1 MKRPIRRQGPACFL
15 VAGMPLSGDV
25 RRRGLGVAL
34 ALFISLPGL
43 AQQKADIQGRVLTD
57 HGVAVKSA
65 TVRLE
70 TDDGELVADQPVSTA
85 GEFYFRF
92 IPKRNYQ
99 LIVTSEGFQ
108 QYRERLNLGEG
119 ATEYNVTVNL
129 TPLSKGPA
137 VAETPSL
144 TDTQAP
150 SEARREYGKGAK
162 ALGSHKLGDARKHL
176 EAAVSGYPCYARAQ
190 TDLAMVL
197 SEQKDFKGAED
208 ALRKSISC
216 DPGFVDGHLELGGLL
231 NAERRFG
238 EADTVLEQGAR
249 QAPASWQ
256 FCYQIGIAQYGLKNY
271 ETAEQEF
278 VKAGSLTPNPPAE
291 LKVKLADV
299 YLKESAFAK
308 AYAAMEDY
316 LKAKPDGR
324 LAPRIRELMK
334 QMESS
339 GVLKSQSSAPTFGP
353 QFASQEP
360 GTSISQDRGFGP

>member
-1 MKRPIRRQGPACFL
+1 MQFCIRRRRPITFL
-15 VAGMPLSGDV
+15 VAGMSLPGNLLW
-25 RRRGLGVAL
+25 RGVGVAL
-34 ALFISLPGL
+34 AVFVCLPAL
-43 AQQKADIQGRVLTD
+43 AQQKANIEGRVLTD
-57 HGVAVKSA
+57 QGVAVKSA

-92 IPKRNYQ
+92 IPKRDYQ

-108 QYRERLNLGEG
+108 QYRERLDLGEG

-129 TPLSKGPA
+129 TPAGKGPA
-137 VAETPSL
+137 AKQTPSL

-150 SEARREYGKGAK
+150 SEARREYQKGAK

-176 EAAVSGYPCYARAQ
+176 EAAVNEYPCYARAQ
-190 TDLAMVL
+190 TDLAMVQ
-197 SEQKDFKGAED
+197 SEQKDFKNAED
-208 ALRKSISC
+208 ALRKSIGC
-216 DPGFVDGHLELGGLL
+216 DPGYVDADLELGGLL

-238 EADTVLEQGAR
+238 EADTILEQGAR

-278 VKAGSLTPNPPAE
+278 AKAASLTPDPPGE
-291 LKVKLADV
+291 LKLKLADV
-299 YLKESAFAK
+299 YLKESAYPK

-316 LKAKPDGR
+316 LKSEPDGR
-324 LAPRIRELMK
+324 LAPRVKEIMK
-334 QMESS
+334 QMQSS
-339 GVLKSQSSAPTFGP
+339 GVLKSQSSPPSFEP
-353 QFASQEP
+353 QPQ
-360 GTSISQDRGFGP
+360 